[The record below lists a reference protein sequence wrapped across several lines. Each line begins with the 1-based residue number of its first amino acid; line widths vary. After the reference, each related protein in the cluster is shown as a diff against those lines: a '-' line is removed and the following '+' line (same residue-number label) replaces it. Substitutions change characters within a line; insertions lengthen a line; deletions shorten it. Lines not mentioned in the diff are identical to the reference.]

1 MNWRSSSKWLALWI
15 VSGFALTNTMA
26 SAIFVGA
33 VPQIAASLHITGAAS
48 QAAILNLYILA
59 FAFGP
64 LIFAPLS
71 EMYGRVI
78 PLQCASLM
86 FFIFN
91 LMAAWSKNAATMGI
105 GRFLSGIG
113 GSASMA
119 VRAKSL
125 G

>member
-1 MNWRSSSKWLALWI
+1 
-15 VSGFALTNTMA
+15 MA

-33 VPQIAASLHITGAAS
+33 VPDIAASIQITGAAS
-48 QAAILNLYILA
+48 QAAILNLYVLA

-71 EMYGRVI
+71 EIYGRVI
-78 PLQCASLM
+78 PLQSAGLM

-91 LMAAWSKNAATMGI
+91 LMAAWSKNAATMAI
-105 GRFLSGIG
+105 GRFISGIG

-119 VRAKSL
+119 VGAESGRSVHC
-125 G
+125 